1 MHPALRVAG
10 HWLQD
15 THRES
20 IVVVIR
26 AIKCLESM
34 AVVYDINKF
43 STVSVISNFVS

>member
-1 MHPALRVAG
+1 MHPALIVAG

-20 IVVVIR
+20 IVVIR